1 MKTEKIPIYTLLMFT
16 AVYMLYAKNTPIW
29 NGLYFVSNYSILAL
43 LFYEQKD
50 KWIKIIGCSISLC
63 ILVFSVL
70 KFFIS
75 LSEEKLMYLNAFTF
89 FIIALS
95 LYKLE
100 PK

>member
-1 MKTEKIPIYTLLMFT
+1 MKIERVPIYIYLMFT
-16 AVYMLYAKNTPIW
+16 AVYMLFAKNTPIW
-29 NGLYFVSNYSILAL
+29 NGLYFVSHYSILAF

-50 KWIKIIGCSISLC
+50 KWIKILGCALSLTILLFSI
-63 ILVFSVL
+63 L

-75 LSEEKLMYLNAFTF
+75 LSEEYLTYLNIFTF
-89 FIIALS
+89 SLIAFS